1 MTPKIRVAM
10 VLTLL
15 VAGGAA
21 AWWAWGPKD
30 ERGRALSGYVEGESL
45 YLSSS
50 TAGAVSQVNV
60 KRGQRVVAGQPLFS
74 LDAAPLVAQRDRAA
88 AALAEAEARLDD
100 VRKGQRPQELAVFD
114 AQRAAAQAAYDQADA
129 DYNRIAPLVRKGIYA
144 PARLDS
150 ARAARDAAAANVR
163 AVARQREAGTLGARP
178 DAVRAAEAQVR
189 QARTAL
195 AEAQAQLD
203 RTGPVAPAAA
213 RVEEVYFQDGEWA
226 AANQPVV
233 SLIPDDRVR
242 LRFFV
247 PEQALSSYRIGQ
259 TVTFT
264 CDGCAGGLKATI
276 DYISPRAEFTPPVIY
291 SRESRDRMVFLVE
304 ARPANPR
311 GLNPGQP
318 VDVTPVGDGK

>member
-1 MTPKIRVAM
+1 MKRRIRIAVVAA
-10 VLTLL
+10 VVVTG
-15 VAGGAA
+15 AAA
-21 AWWAWGPKD
+21 AWWAWSPKD
-30 ERGRALSGYVEGESL
+30 DAGRALSGYVEGESL

-50 TAGAVSQVNV
+50 AAGTVSRINV
-60 KRGQRVVAGQPLFS
+60 RRGQRVTAGQPLFA

-88 AALAEAEARLDD
+88 AALAEAEARLADA
-100 VRKGQRPQELAVFD
+100 RKGQRPQELAVID
-114 AQRAAAQAAYDQADA
+114 AQRAAAQAAYDQAVA
-129 DYNRIAPLVRKGIYA
+129 EYNRIAPLVRQGIYA

-150 ARAARDAAAANVR
+150 ARAARDAAAADVR

-189 QARTAL
+189 QARDAL
-195 AEAQAQLD
+195 AEAQSLLD
-203 RTGPVAPAAA
+203 RTGPSAPAAA
-213 RVEEVYFQDGEWA
+213 RVEEVYFQEGEWA

-233 SLIPDDRVR
+233 SLIADDRVR

-247 PEQALSSYRIGQ
+247 PQQSLSAYRVGQ

-264 CDGCAGGLKATI
+264 CDGCAKGLPARI
-276 DYISPRAEFTPPVIY
+276 DYISPRPEFTPPVIY

-318 VDVTPVGDGK
+318 VDVTPAGAGK